1 MTKIQNDLDICKADT
16 AEADPDY
23 LVIHSATHT
32 QVSPWD
38 DWAKEVAMPML
49 AAAQWKPIRLG
60 ATLHMVPEFF
70 RGGVA

>member
-1 MTKIQNDLDICKADT
+1 MSNMPIDVDFCKAAT
-16 AEADPDY
+16 VEADPDY

-49 AAAQWKPIRLG
+49 AAFQWKPIRLG
-60 ATLHMVPEFF
+60 STLHMVPEFF
-70 RGGVA
+70 RGGLA